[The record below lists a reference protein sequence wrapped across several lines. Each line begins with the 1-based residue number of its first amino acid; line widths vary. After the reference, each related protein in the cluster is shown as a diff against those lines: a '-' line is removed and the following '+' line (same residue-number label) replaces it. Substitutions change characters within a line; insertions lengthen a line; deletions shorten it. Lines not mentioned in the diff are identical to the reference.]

1 MKKVLIV
8 LLGAGAL
15 AALAWHLTR
24 PEPIAVR
31 LAEVGRGEV
40 RATVANTRVGT
51 VEACRRARMSP
62 AAAGQV
68 AALEVVEGQ
77 NVAADQL
84 LLEIWNRDLAAQLEL
99 AESEAGQA
107 HAQAREACAL
117 AQGARREADRQAKLR
132 RNKLVAEEVADDAQT
147 RAESSQA
154 ACEAALA
161 ATRVSAARIAVAR
174 ESLERTRLR
183 APFDGVVAELD
194 VKLGE
199 FLTPSPPGIA
209 TVPAVDLIDPD
220 CIYVSA
226 PIDEVDAPRIVTGMS
241 ACVTLDAFPDRVCD
255 ASVRRIA
262 NYVLDREKQAR
273 TVEVEVAFGPAVD
286 TARFLPGYSADIE
299 VLIESR
305 GDVLRVP
312 SEAVIEGDHVL
323 VYDAASGLLARRA
336 VTTGLANWEYTEIT
350 DGLAAGE
357 QVVLSTGR
365 AGVVDGA
372 SVTPEAAP

>member
-1 MKKVLIV
+1 
-8 LLGAGAL
+8 
-15 AALAWHLTR
+15 
-24 PEPIAVR
+24 
-31 LAEVGRGEV
+31 
-40 RATVANTRVGT
+40 
-51 VEACRRARMSP
+51 MSP

-84 LLEIWNRDLAAQLEL
+84 LLEIWNRDLAAQLDL

-107 HAQAREACAL
+107 HAQARQACAL
-117 AQGARREADRQAKLR
+117 ARGTRREADRLATLR
-132 RNKLVAEEVADDAQT
+132 RNKLVAEEDADDAQT

-174 ESLERTRLR
+174 EALERTRLR
-183 APFDGVVAELD
+183 APFEGVVAEVD

-209 TVPAVDLIDPD
+209 TLPAVDLIDPG

-241 ACVTLDAFPDRVCD
+241 ACVTLDAFSDRVCD

-286 TARFLPGYSADIE
+286 TTHFLPGYSADIE
-299 VLIESR
+299 VLIES
-305 GDVLRVP
+305 
-312 SEAVIEGDHVL
+312 EAVVEGDHVL
-323 VYDAASGLLARRA
+323 VYDAASGLLARRE
-336 VTTGLANWEYTEIT
+336 VTTGLANWEYTEIAA
-350 DGLAAGE
+350 GLEGGE

-372 SVTPEAAP
+372 SVTPDATP